1 MFMLDYKDYG
11 WWYWVAST
19 LCLWVAVTTEP
30 AAYNLALIIGV
41 VQLTH
46 FTFAEGGLTK
56 FPVQIRLG
64 YLSFLLL
71 AMPEG
76 LQLLQWV
83 PAFGTLARVLF
94 GYCIMARMLM
104 LLPFNRTVA
113 LSWRFVAEAFLTPP
127 VRGSI
132 MHGLPMLRTAS

>member
-1 MFMLDYKDYG
+1 MLMLDYNDKG

-19 LCLWVAVTTEP
+19 SCLWLAVTGHHEV
-30 AAYNLALIIGV
+30 YYLALLIGV
-41 VQLTH
+41 VQLLH
-46 FTFAEGGLTK
+46 FAIAERSVTS

-76 LQLLQWV
+76 FEWTLWV
-83 PAFGTLARVLF
+83 PAVGTLLRVLF

-104 LLPFNRTVA
+104 MLPVNRKIKLT
-113 LSWRFVAEAFLTPP
+113 LQFVLDAFFTPP
-127 VRGSI
+127 VRGNI
-132 MHGLPMLRTAS
+132 LHGLPAQS